1 MVVTAVSTLS
11 AIICQSVCQALGYLA
26 NLPLRHAAA
35 AAADVWHSDDEDEQ
49 RASALIESTA
59 MINPS

>member
-1 MVVTAVSTLS
+1 VVVTAVSTLS

-35 AAADVWHSDDEDEQ
+35 ADVWHSDDEDEQ
-49 RASALIESTA
+49 RASE
-59 MINPS
+59 